1 MKREWE
7 GLRACECR
15 ERRTDTYL
23 ENRSHWRALR
33 EIPNKQKAVGCSYYS
48 FYNFYLLEP
57 LFYQNHNWFRRTF
70 LLSVDS
76 EDFKMT
82 SINNQKDM
90 TVLLQNFLLNS
101 HHLPGYTKHLN
112 ITSICLS
119 VFSLIYFTFVMT
131 WSGLDAFEN
140 TKITT

>member
-15 ERRTDTYL
+15 ERRTDAYL
-23 ENRSHWRALR
+23 ENRSHWRASR
-33 EIPNKQKAVGCSYYS
+33 EIPNKQKVCYYS

-57 LFYQNHNWFRRTF
+57 LFYQNHNWFRRTL

-101 HHLPGYTKHLN
+101 HHLPDYQAIPN
-112 ITSICLS
+112 I
-119 VFSLIYFTFVMT
+119 
-131 WSGLDAFEN
+131 
-140 TKITT
+140 

>member
-23 ENRSHWRALR
+23 ENRSHWRAIL
-33 EIPNKQKAVGCSYYS
+33 IIH
-48 FYNFYLLEP
+48 FYLLEP

-131 WSGLDAFEN
+131 WSGLDTFEN
-140 TKITT
+140 TKIAT